1 VLEIKLQS
9 CGTSR
14 VFLIKKMGRGG
25 KRGVARLERNGN
37 VN

>member
-1 VLEIKLQS
+1 VLEIKLEN

-14 VFLIKKMGRGG
+14 DFSNEKDGEGGGRS
-25 KRGVARLERNGN
+25 VARLERNGN